1 MNLTSKQRA
10 YLGSLANTIDPI
22 FQIGKSSL
30 TPEIISA
37 IDDAIE
43 KRELIKVAVLKNCI
57 DDPKEIAAVIGERTH
72 STVVKVIGKK
82 IILYREARKNPKI
95 KLPQQNRFVKSI
107 AIMRIG
113 ILGGSF
119 DPIHNGHLNM
129 AISAYEEFKLDKVL
143 LMPAA
148 HSPNKDENKMT
159 SFEDRFEMCKL
170 AAKGYYFL
178 EVSDFENTF
187 EERSYTY
194 ITMTKLKELYP
205 DDDLYFIMGGDS
217 LDYFEKWVHPEII
230 ASKCTILV
238 IIRENFEKKSMEYK
252 ISSIKKLFPCRIEL
266 VNCEKFNVSSSEIRK
281 IIKEETVSSNK
292 LDTLLSKDVRKYI
305 SNKKLY

>member
-1 MNLTSKQRA
+1 
-10 YLGSLANTIDPI
+10 
-22 FQIGKSSL
+22 
-30 TPEIISA
+30 
-37 IDDAIE
+37 
-43 KRELIKVAVLKNCI
+43 
-57 DDPKEIAAVIGERTH
+57 
-72 STVVKVIGKK
+72 
-82 IILYREARKNPKI
+82 
-95 KLPQQNRFVKSI
+95 
-107 AIMRIG
+107 MRIG

-238 IIRENFEKKSMEYK
+238 IIRENFEKKSMAYK